1 MPRLAPFGY
10 SRHILTLG
18 VPFTGVLNTT
28 NQVTVMLSK
37 TVPFSCELERVEIVT
52 TVVGTGAG
60 ATRTLNVRNGTA
72 SGTVAG
78 TATATLSNQGTL
90 GTVTAGTVT
99 TAAGA
104 NKFGSG
110 DTMTVEFITAGAT
123 VFSAGGFELL
133 LTFRDKNQAAV

>member
-10 SRHILTLG
+10 SRHLVTLTI
-18 VPFTGVLNTT
+18 PFTGILNTT

-37 TVPFSCELERVEIVT
+37 TVPFSCELERIEAVT

-78 TATATLSNQGTL
+78 TVTVTLSNQGTL
-90 GTVTAGTVT
+90 GTVTVGTVT
-99 TAAGA
+99 VAANA
-104 NKFGSG
+104 NRFGSG

-123 VFSAGGFELL
+123 AFSAGGFDLV

>member
-10 SRHILTLG
+10 SRHTLTLT

-28 NQVTVMLSK
+28 NQVNLMLSK
-37 TVPFSCELERVEIVT
+37 TVPFSCELERIDVVPT
-52 TVVGTGAG
+52 TVGTGAG
-60 ATRTLNVRNGTA
+60 ATRTVNVRNGSAT
-72 SGTVAG
+72 GTVAG

-90 GTVTAGTVT
+90 GVVTAGTIV

-123 VFSAGGFELL
+123 AFTAGGFELI